1 MRLLQLWARYE
12 DPSPRLGIFCFLAQ
26 LGMELAA
33 SPEISTTIHQ
43 LFLGAPNWLILH
55 DLVDDETSGHYEF
68 LPQLLSSPLPEAEAG
83 ILGKATKGLGT
94 KEDLNY
100 PVVVDHTNA
109 EILTKTYYEM
119 YGHGLGS
126 VLDSDLHTDYKKAI
140 LA

>member
-1 MRLLQLWARYE
+1 MCMYE
-12 DPSPRLGIFCFLAQ
+12 AITIAFATASLPKYLERADVLPWFH
-26 LGMELAA
+26 AA
-33 SPEISTTIHQ
+33 VAVLHNQS
-43 LFLGAPNWLILH
+43 LH